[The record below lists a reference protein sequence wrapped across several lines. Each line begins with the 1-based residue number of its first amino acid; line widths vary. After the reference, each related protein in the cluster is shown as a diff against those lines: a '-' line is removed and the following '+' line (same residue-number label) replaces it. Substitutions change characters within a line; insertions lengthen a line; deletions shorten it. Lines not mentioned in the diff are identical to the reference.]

1 MNNEISICKNESADA
16 VEMTSAVEMSFA
28 REFSEPAE
36 EYHQSECEFSQLQCP
51 AAQASDSAGKKA
63 QKHRRHKKVINK
75 MACLI
80 ASAAAVVTI
89 SNTLSSASVEGNVA
103 AAGGSVNGDLRF
115 SIQWNDH
122 LTNPDD
128 LDAHCIEPTGYEIY
142 YENAGLLSGAG
153 GVLDVDIV
161 QPGAQ
166 VAVENIVYE
175 HKRDMQEGVYQFFV
189 HNFCD
194 EGGFGGFTAQIEIEG
209 RIHNFHYNRSVPNGE
224 IVPVAEVTYRNG
236 TFQIKK
242 LL

>member
-36 EYHQSECEFSQLQCP
+36 EYHQSDCEFSQLQFP

-209 RIHNFHYNRSVPNGE
+209 RIHNFHYNQSVPNGE